1 MVKKGMTEESNM
13 GLVSDWQKQLKVL
26 MEAPFPEY
34 EEPPVQNTLGGAN
47 MLPKSPPVP
56 VIDADSEHNHCSID
70 CEALKEILNWAGA
83 DQAESDRVVEKLKTI
98 SNEFG
103 KVTKEH
109 LNDVLAPTEQQ
120 DHMGPRSLGISNV
133 VPVAPDGL
141 MSKRPVN
148 FKESLENVMNDED
161 VEIVKKKK
169 E

>member
-1 MVKKGMTEESNM
+1 MS
-13 GLVSDWQKQLKVL
+13 LVSDWQKQLKVL

-34 EEPPVQNTLGGAN
+34 EEPAVQNTLGGTN
-47 MLPKSPPVP
+47 MQSETPPIP

-70 CEALKEILNWAGA
+70 CEALKDILSWAGA
-83 DQAESDRVVEKLKTI
+83 DQAEADRVVEKLKTL

-103 KVTKEH
+103 KVSKEH
-109 LNDVLAPTEQQ
+109 LNDILAPTEQE
-120 DHMGPRSLGISNV
+120 DHMGPRSLGVSNV

-141 MSKRPVN
+141 MSRRPVN